1 MPMRAGDR
9 EKIGP
14 HGLEVTRLGL
24 GGTTFGN
31 MYSALSEQEGLN
43 VLDAAFAA
51 GVRYFDTA
59 PLYGY
64 GLSETRLG
72 PGLARYHR
80 DEIVLSSK
88 VGYTLVERRPG
99 DDYVDL
105 FIDAPELTSYF
116 DFSRDAVLRS
126 IEGSLERLK
135 TDRLDMV
142 LIHDPDEAKSIE
154 PDWKPGGRG
163 YFDQVMNEAY
173 PALDELRRQQVVKAV
188 GMGMN
193 QWQMLADFARAG
205 DFDAFLLAGRYTLLE
220 QESLRELLPLC
231 LEKGVRIIIGGPY
244 NSGILAS
251 GAVAGAYYNYAPA
264 PEDVLAKVRRIEAVC
279 ARHQVSL
286 PAAALQ
292 FPCGHP
298 AVATVIPG
306 ARSVAEVAANV
317 DCLER
322 AVPAGFWAEL
332 KQEGLIDAGAP
343 VP

>member
-1 MPMRAGDR
+1 MGR
-9 EKIGP
+9 

-31 MYSALSEQEGLN
+31 MYSVLSEQEGLD

-72 PGLARYHR
+72 PGLARYDR

-88 VGYTLVERRPG
+88 VGYTLVERKPG

-105 FIDAPELTSYF
+105 FVDAPEMTSYF

-126 IEGSLERLK
+126 IEGSLARLK
-135 TDRLDMV
+135 MDRLDIV
-142 LIHDPDEAKSIE
+142 LIHDPDEGKSIE
-154 PDWKPGGRG
+154 PDWTPGERG
-163 YFDQVMNEAY
+163 YFDQVMAETY
-173 PALDELRRQQVVKAV
+173 PALDELRQQKVIKAL
-188 GMGMN
+188 GLGMN

-231 LEKGVRIIIGGPY
+231 SERGCGSSLVGRTIRGFWLLGQSKVRITTTRRHRKMCWRRCAASRRSARGTRCPCRPRHCNFPLGIRRWRRSFPGRGP
-244 NSGILAS
+244 SR
-251 GAVAGAYYNYAPA
+251 
-264 PEDVLAKVRRIEAVC
+264 K
-279 ARHQVSL
+279 L
-286 PAAALQ
+286 PPMWIA
-292 FPCGHP
+292 
-298 AVATVIPG
+298 
-306 ARSVAEVAANV
+306 
-317 DCLER
+317 
-322 AVPAGFWAEL
+322 
-332 KQEGLIDAGAP
+332 
-343 VP
+343 

>member
-1 MPMRAGDR
+1 MRAGDR

-14 HGLEVTRLGL
+14 HGLTVTRLGL
-24 GGTTFGN
+24 GGTAFGN
-31 MYSALSEQEGLN
+31 LYSALSEQEGLA

-72 PGLARYHR
+72 PGLARYDR
-80 DEIVLSSK
+80 DEVVLSSK
-88 VGYTLVERRPG
+88 VGYVLRERKPG

-105 FIDAPELTSYF
+105 FVDAPAMTSYF

-126 IEGSLERLK
+126 IEGSLARLK

-142 LIHDPDEAKSIE
+142 LVHDPDQAKSIE
-154 PDWKPGGRG
+154 PDWTPGERG
-163 YFDQVMNEAY
+163 YFDPVMAETY
-173 PALDELRRQQVVKAV
+173 PALDELRQQQVVKAI
-188 GMGMN
+188 GLGMN

-231 LEKGVRIIIGGPY
+231 AEKGVRIVIGGPY
-244 NSGILAS
+244 NSGILAT
-251 GAVAGAYYNYAPA
+251 GAVEGAYYNYAPA
-264 PEDVLAKVRRIEAVC
+264 PEEVLAKVRRMEAVC
-279 ARHQVSL
+279 ARHAVPL

-292 FPCGHP
+292 FPFGHP
-298 AVATVIPG
+298 AVATIIPG

-317 DCLER
+317 ACLEH
-322 AVPAGFWAEL
+322 AIPADCWAEL
-332 KQEGLIDAGAP
+332 KQEGLIAAAAP
-343 VP
+343 TPT